1 MLQLKRRLLLLCSL
15 ALILIA
21 VFAVNAVV
29 GGALNRFGI
38 QPRDASA
45 WFHIVLAPFVH
56 SEWWHLF
63 YNLTGLLML
72 SLISLRHSV
81 REYLMASVFIIVVS
95 GALVWLFA
103 RPAIHIGA
111 SGWIFG
117 LWAWQIA
124 LALFA
129 RSFVNVMVALLVVFA
144 YGGLVYGLL
153 PNHPGVSFEA
163 HIAGAIA
170 GGLFAFL
177 SSLSRGKPE
186 TKIE

>member
-1 MLQLKRRLLLLCSL
+1 MMMLKRRLLLL
-15 ALILIA
+15 ALMALLLIG
-21 VFAVNAVV
+21 VFMANVLLPVE
-29 GGALNRFGI
+29 LRHYGI
-38 QPRDASA
+38 WPRQTDS
-45 WFHIVLAPFVH
+45 WFHIMLAPFIH
-56 SEWWHLF
+56 SDWSHLLN
-63 YNLTGLLML
+63 NLMGLAIM

-81 REYLMASVFIIVVS
+81 RQYLTASVFIMVVS

-153 PNHPGVSFEA
+153 PNQPGVSFES
-163 HIAGAIA
+163 HIAGAVA
-170 GGLFAFL
+170 GILFAFL

-186 TKIE
+186 TKNE